1 MATYL
6 VHRTVGQ
13 LSEAEIE
20 AAARSSHAALAS
32 MSGIR
37 WIRSYY
43 SAEEGKIYCEYEA
56 LNLELL
62 IDHARRA
69 DIPFDGATIVRE
81 LDPEMFR

>member
-1 MATYL
+1 MATYII
-6 VHRTVGQ
+6 HRTVGQ
-13 LSEAEIE
+13 VSETDIE
-20 AAARSSHAALAS
+20 AASYRANAALAS

-56 LNLELL
+56 LSLDLL
-62 IDHARRA
+62 IEHARRA

-81 LDPEMFR
+81 LDPDMFR